1 LRLALAQLNVVVGD
15 LDGNR
20 GKISRAISDSR
31 DAGADVVIFPELA
44 ISGYPPE
51 DLLLRPG
58 FLRAARRALEA
69 VALETNDI
77 VALVGTPLLDR
88 DLANAC
94 AVCADGKIR
103 AIYRKHFLP
112 NYGVFDEHRYF
123 AEGRDLVLLRL
134 GEAYAGLTICED
146 VWQPGPPATDLA
158 LAGAQLL
165 VNLSASPFHVG
176 KAEDREEMLVTRA
189 RDTSSY
195 VAFCNLVGG
204 QDELV
209 FDGHSVVLDDA
220 GEVVARAP
228 GFEEHLL
235 VVDVEPELAVGRRLR
250 DVRRR
255 ELDRSRETVPPV
267 EVVELAAPPER
278 NELVTPPIV
287 PFAPE
292 LEQMRLGLVLGL
304 RDYVAKNGFSEVVV
318 GVSGGIDSAVTA
330 ALCVDALGADR
341 VHCISMPSGFSSE
354 GTRSDAA
361 RLAENLGVDFREI
374 PIEDAVEAFHE
385 TLDGLEGLAAENL
398 QARVR
403 GVLLMALSN
412 SAGWLV
418 VSTGN
423 KSELAVGYSTLYGDM
438 VGGFALLK
446 DVFKTDV
453 FRLARHL
460 NERAGR
466 ELVPQTTI
474 ERAPSAELRP
484 DQRDAD
490 SIPAYEILDPV
501 LEAYV
506 ELDRARE
513 ELLEEFDPEVV
524 EQVIALVDR
533 AEYKRRQAP
542 PGVKLRP
549 KAFGRD
555 RRTPVTNRWRD

>member
-77 VALVGTPLLDR
+77 VALVGTPWLDR

-94 AVCADGKIR
+94 AVCADGEIR

-255 ELDRSRETVPPV
+255 ELDRSRETVPPE
-267 EVVELAAPPER
+267 EVIELAPPPER

-330 ALCVDALGADR
+330 ALCVDAQGGDR

-374 PIEDAVEAFHE
+374 PIEGAVEAFHE

-403 GVLLMALSN
+403 FVLLLSLSK

-423 KSELAVGYSTLYGDM
+423 KS
-438 VGGFALLK
+438 
-446 DVFKTDV
+446 
-453 FRLARHL
+453 
-460 NERAGR
+460 
-466 ELVPQTTI
+466 
-474 ERAPSAELRP
+474 
-484 DQRDAD
+484 
-490 SIPAYEILDPV
+490 
-501 LEAYV
+501 
-506 ELDRARE
+506 
-513 ELLEEFDPEVV
+513 
-524 EQVIALVDR
+524 
-533 AEYKRRQAP
+533 
-542 PGVKLRP
+542 
-549 KAFGRD
+549 
-555 RRTPVTNRWRD
+555 